1 MDESTLVTE
10 IAILDCEKEVLK
22 KNLAQLKADQ
32 EKKETLL
39 VGVNEE
45 LRKKREDLRNLRR
58 RKGHH
63 SA

>member
-10 IAILDCEKEVLK
+10 IAILDCEKEVLQ
-22 KNLAQLKADQ
+22 KNLAQLKADLQ
-32 EKKETLL
+32 KKETLL

-45 LRKKREDLRNLRR
+45 LRKKREALRLVRR

-63 SA
+63 TA